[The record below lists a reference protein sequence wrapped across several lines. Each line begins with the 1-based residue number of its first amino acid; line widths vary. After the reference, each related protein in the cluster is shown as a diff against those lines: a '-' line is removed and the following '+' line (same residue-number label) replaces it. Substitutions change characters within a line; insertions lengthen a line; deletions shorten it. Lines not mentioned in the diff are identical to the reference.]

1 MNKEYKKAKTY
12 MKKYAKYADYSK
24 EELIDELESLKN
36 KKYGLVW
43 DKKNSQELIDAYVNW
58 ENVPENFT
66 PNKFPVLKEL
76 KNKEILPDIEN
87 PINFL
92 IEGDNYHALAVLN
105 FTHKGKVDFIYIDP
119 PYNIGNNDF
128 IFNDKFVDKDDPWRH
143 SKWLT
148 FMEKR
153 LRLAKS
159 LLKKTGSIFIS
170 IGDNEF
176 AQLKLLCDEIFGE
189 NNFYGCLTWIK
200 RTKSTNS
207 GKAKKMIQQ
216 KVEYILVYG
225 KQSSQSFQ
233 GFKLVLSG
241 KKKKYPHIGKFG
253 KCRFENLEATDYGRK
268 KRNTMKFKILDVG
281 PKPGRRW
288 QIGEDLANK
297 LVAESKIELVDNFPM
312 RAYYPE
318 DEEGE
323 SFVPFWSHLED
334 TGTAETG
341 KQELNDIIGPD
352 HGLDTVKPLPLI
364 KILLNRFDKNIV
376 VLDFFAGSGTTAQ
389 AVIES
394 NALDSGKRRFI
405 LCTNNENNICTDICF
420 PRLEKLIKGYKNY
433 KGESKEGLSSNLK
446 YYKNDFV
453 GAQPTD
459 RNKRDLVNNSSEM
472 ICMRE
477 DIFDIIEDKEL
488 SFRIYKKNNKYLGI
502 VFDEDS
508 IEDFKKAGNKLTGEF
523 IIYCFSYNET
533 SPENEFEDFKNKHKL
548 EPIPEIILKVYR
560 EIFKK

>member
-1 MNKEYKKAKTY
+1 MNKYD
-12 MKKYAKYADYSK
+12 KYINYTK
-24 EELIDELESLKN
+24 EELIDELESLKK

-58 ENVPENFT
+58 ENVPENFS

-76 KNKEILPDIEN
+76 KNKEILTNKIN
-87 PINFL
+87 PINLL

-105 FTHKGKVDFIYIDP
+105 FTHKSKIDFIYIDP

-128 IFNDKFVDKDDPWRH
+128 IFNDKFVDKEDPWRH

-159 LLKKTGSIFIS
+159 LLTKTGSIFIS
-170 IGDNEF
+170 IDDNEF

-189 NNFYGCLTWIK
+189 SNFYGCLTWVK

-216 KVEYILVYG
+216 KVEYILIYG

-233 GFKLVLSG
+233 GFNLLFSG
-241 KKKKYPHIGKFG
+241 KKKQYPDDGKFG
-253 KCRFENLEATDYGRK
+253 ECRFENLEATDYGRK
-268 KRNTMKFKILDVG
+268 KRNTMKFQILGVE
-281 PKPGRRW
+281 PRPGRRW
-288 QIGEDLANK
+288 QIGEETAKK
-297 LVAESKIELVDNFPM
+297 LVSEGKIELVNNFPM
-312 RAYYPE
+312 RAFYPE

-323 SFVPFWSHLED
+323 SFIPFWSHLEN

-341 KQELNDIIGPD
+341 KQELSDIIGPD
-352 HGLDTVKPLPLI
+352 HGFDTVKPLPLI
-364 KILLNRFDKNIV
+364 KLLLNRFDNNII

-389 AVIES
+389 AVLEL
-394 NALDSGKRRFI
+394 NNTDGGVRRFI

-420 PRLEKLIKGYKNY
+420 PRLGKLIKGYKNN

-459 RNKRDLVNNSSEM
+459 RNKRDLVNNSAEM

-477 DIFDIIEDKEL
+477 DFFDLIEDKGL
-488 SFRIYKKNNKYLGI
+488 NFRIYKKDNKYLGI

-508 IEDFKKAGNKLTGEF
+508 INDFKKTANKLNGEF

-533 SPENEFEDFKNKHKL
+533 PPEKEFEDFKNKHKL

>member
-1 MNKEYKKAKTY
+1 MNKYD
-12 MKKYAKYADYSK
+12 KYGNYTK
-24 EELIDELESLKN
+24 EELIEELESLKK

-43 DKKNSQELIDAYVNW
+43 DKKNSQELIDAFVNW

-76 KNKEILPDIEN
+76 KNKEILTN
-87 PINFL
+87 KGKPINLL
-92 IEGDNYHALAVLN
+92 IEGDNYHTLAVLN
-105 FTHKGKVDFIYIDP
+105 FTHKNKIDFIYIDP

-128 IFNDKFVDKDDPWRH
+128 IFNDKFVDKEDPWRH

-159 LLKKTGSIFIS
+159 LLKKTGVIFIS
-170 IGDNEF
+170 IDDNEV

-189 NNFYGCLTWIK
+189 SNFYGCLTWIK

-225 KQSSQSFQ
+225 KESAQAFQ
-233 GFKLVLSG
+233 GFKLLFSG
-241 KKKKYPHIGKFG
+241 KKKQYPHDGKFG

-268 KRNTMKFKILDVG
+268 KRDTMKSPILGVE
-281 PKPGRRW
+281 PRPGRRW
-288 QIGEDLANK
+288 QIGEETAEK
-297 LVAESKIELVDNFPM
+297 LVSEGKIELVDGLPM
-312 RAYYPE
+312 RAFYPE
-318 DEEGE
+318 DEEDE
-323 SFVPFWSHLED
+323 SFIPFWSHLEN

-341 KQELNDIIGPD
+341 KQELSDIIGLD
-352 HGLDTVKPLPLI
+352 HGFDTVKPLPLI
-364 KILLNRFDKNIV
+364 KLLLSRFDNNIV

-389 AVIES
+389 AV
-394 NALDSGKRRFI
+394 LDLNSLDGGRRRFI

-433 KGESKEGLSSNLK
+433 KGDSKEGLSASLK
-446 YYKNDFV
+446 YYKNDFI

-459 RNKRDLVNNSSEM
+459 RNKRDLVNNSSGM
-472 ICMRE
+472 ICIRE
-477 DIFDIIEDKEL
+477 DIFDLIEDKEL
-488 SFRIYKKNNKYLGI
+488 NFRIYKKDNKYLGI

-508 IEDFKKAGNKLTGEF
+508 IDDFKKAANKLNGEF
-523 IIYCFSYNET
+523 IIYCFSYTEAP
-533 SPENEFEDFKNKHKL
+533 PEKEFEDFKNKHKL